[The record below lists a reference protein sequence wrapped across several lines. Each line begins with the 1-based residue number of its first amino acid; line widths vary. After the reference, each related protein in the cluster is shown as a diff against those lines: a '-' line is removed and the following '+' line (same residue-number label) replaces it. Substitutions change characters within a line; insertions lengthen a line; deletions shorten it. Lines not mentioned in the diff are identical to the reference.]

1 MIYYCSTE
9 VIYLVKLFRQCIQ
22 QKWVKTTSPN
32 PVKSV
37 EKEKKIDFF
46 QRIFIR
52 TLDDSG
58 CRPKVMAT
66 RTLHFLA
73 SQSFY
78 FFVVQSRNCSV
89 DKFCRDTTLRINS

>member
-52 TLDDSG
+52 TLDDSV
-58 CRPKVMAT
+58 PSINPFYK
-66 RTLHFLA
+66 RTEQQLL
-73 SQSFY
+73 
-78 FFVVQSRNCSV
+78 
-89 DKFCRDTTLRINS
+89 